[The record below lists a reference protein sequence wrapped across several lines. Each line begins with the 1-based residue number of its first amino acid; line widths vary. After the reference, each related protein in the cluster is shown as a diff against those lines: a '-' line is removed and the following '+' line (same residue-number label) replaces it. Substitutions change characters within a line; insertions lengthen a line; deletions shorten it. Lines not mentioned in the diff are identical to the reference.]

1 MDDENLDRL
10 FGYTLR
16 FVNESNRRF
25 NDARVKSA
33 KNSLTMIKI
42 VSSVIANSFSIDRK
56 LKLNQLESHFINLLE
71 LWESK

>member
-10 FGYTLR
+10 FGYPLR
-16 FVNESNRRF
+16 LVNESDLTF

-33 KNSLTMIKI
+33 KTSLPMIKI
-42 VSSVIANSFSIDRK
+42 ASSVIANSFSIDRK